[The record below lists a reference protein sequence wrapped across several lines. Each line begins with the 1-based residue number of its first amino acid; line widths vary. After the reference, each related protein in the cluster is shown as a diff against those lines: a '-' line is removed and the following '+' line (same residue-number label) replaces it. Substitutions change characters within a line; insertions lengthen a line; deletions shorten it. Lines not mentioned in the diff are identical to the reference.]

1 MMTPLTNAL
10 VKALIEKRIIEKS
23 EKEIYRFG
31 ISQLLFFLM
40 GIMASF
46 VLGILCGMLWQS
58 LLFSAAYIPL
68 RRYAGEFHAKTPG
81 RCYFLSCLLIVCVL
95 MLLKHVAFSVTAV
108 LILTVAASTV
118 VFMKSPVASENKPLL
133 DKEKVWYREKAR
145 KILLLEG
152 IAAMVLTFYSVTV
165 ASCIAVAIGCCG
177 MMVML
182 PVRIR
187 HNAGTER

>member
-1 MMTPLTNAL
+1 MTPLTNAL

-68 RRYAGEFHAKTPG
+68 RRYAGGFHAKTPG

-108 LILTVAASTV
+108 LILTVAASAV

>member
-1 MMTPLTNAL
+1 MRMLLIHKL
-10 VKALIEKRIIEKS
+10 VDMLSGNGIIEES
-23 EKEIYRFG
+23 EKEVYCFG
-31 ISQLLFFLM
+31 VNQLFLSLANM
-40 GIMASF
+40 LTSAAIGVI
-46 VLGILCGMLWQS
+46 CGMLWQS

-68 RRYAGEFHAKTPG
+68 RRYAGGFHAKTPG

-108 LILTVAASTV
+108 LILTVAASAV

-152 IAAMVLTFYSVTV
+152 IVAMALTFYSVTV

>member
-68 RRYAGEFHAKTPG
+68 RRYAGGFHAKTPG

-108 LILTVAASTV
+108 LILTVAASAV

-133 DKEKVWYREKAR
+133 DREKVWYREKAR

-152 IAAMVLTFYSVTV
+152 IAAMALTFYSVTV

>member
-1 MMTPLTNAL
+1 MTPLTNAL

-68 RRYAGEFHAKTPG
+68 RRYAGGFHAKTPG

-108 LILTVAASTV
+108 LILTVAASAV

-133 DKEKVWYREKAR
+133 DREKVWYREKAR

-152 IAAMVLTFYSVTV
+152 IAAMALTFYSVTV